1 MGKLFKM
8 FLLSILCIS
17 IAAIPLLGNAA
28 EGNVTISYD
37 AGVGAVKLSVS
48 NYTNPGDGVI
58 VHIVPTAQ
66 GVPSSSALPVISDM
80 LLIGEDGNLEGTI
93 KLPKD
98 FQNGK
103 YTVYAM
109 ASSFDKPIT
118 QTFLICL
125 ENSEATKSALSA
137 VNNAKTKSEFKNV
150 LNTRCYDLGIDKENE
165 IDYDKISDVM
175 FAIIN
180 AEGEVTFEEI
190 SKAANIAR
198 ASVMISAGESIDE
211 VMKKYAQAFG
221 TTYAQYLDLEELV
234 KDEFDALMS
243 GLDYSDGFVA
253 FDELVAVATVVG
265 SDGYGSMRDYIL
277 DNADIFEIDTD
288 GDYDDLSVNNKSKV
302 FKNMYEDRKDFKVPE
317 DVKKAFDQEVKVV
330 KKAEN
335 SESSKGNG
343 GSGSGGGSFGGK
355 TSYTEPVVTAPTP
368 EVPPVEIA
376 PVPTPVYSDISNH
389 FAKSYIEELS
399 KKGVINGFEDGSFR
413 PDDNVTRAQAAKII
427 ALALGIDTNG
437 DETFEDVSKDAWYA
451 SVVASLASKGIVK
464 GNGNIFNPDS
474 MITREDASVIIMRA
488 LQYLGKGYEGEYE
501 FTDASDISDYAAT
514 SVGALASNG
523 FLKGDGINFMPKN
536 NITRGELAAIIGRIT
551 EGEV

>member
-48 NYTNPGDGVI
+48 NYTNPGEGVI

-93 KLPKD
+93 KLPKN

-109 ASSFDKPIT
+109 ASSFDEPIT

-125 ENSEATKSALSA
+125 ENSVTTKTALSA
-137 VNNAKTKSEFKNV
+137 VNNAKTKSEFKNI
-150 LNTRCYDLGIDKENE
+150 LTSKAYDLGIDMEFE
-165 IDYDKISDVM
+165 SDFDKMSDVM
-175 FAIIN
+175 FTIID
-180 AEGEVTFEEI
+180 AEGEVTFEEF
-190 SKAANIAR
+190 SKAADIAR
-198 ASVMISAGESIDE
+198 ASVMISNGASVDE
-211 VMKKYAQAFG
+211 VMKKYAPAFG
-221 TTYAQYLDLEELV
+221 TTYAQYSSLDESIRLGL
-234 KDEFDALMS
+234 DALVS
-243 GLDYSDGFVA
+243 GLDYSGGFVA

-265 SDGYGSMRDYIL
+265 FDGYGSMRDYIL
-277 DNADIFEIDTD
+277 DNADIFGIDTD
-288 GDYDDLSVNNKSKV
+288 GDYDDLSVNSKSKV
-302 FKNMYEDRKDFKVPE
+302 FKNMYEDRKDFKGPE
-317 DVKKAFDQEVKVV
+317 DVKKAFDKEVKAM
-330 KKAEN
+330 KEAEA
-335 SESSKGNG
+335 SESSNSGK
-343 GSGSGGGSFGGK
+343 GSGGGSFSGG
-355 TSYTEPVVTAPTP
+355 TTYTEQAVTTP
-368 EVPPVEIA
+368 IVPPVQNIPDSVE
-376 PVPTPVYSDISNH
+376 VYSDISDH

-413 PDDNVTRAQAAKII
+413 PNDNVTRAQAAKII
-427 ALALGIDTNG
+427 ALALGVDTNG
-437 DETFEDVSKDAWYA
+437 DATFDDVSKDVWYN
-451 SVVASLASKGIVK
+451 SFVSSLASKGIVK
-464 GNGNIFNPDS
+464 GDGSKFRPDNL
-474 MITREDASVIIMRA
+474 ITREDAAVIIMRA

-501 FTDASDISDYAAT
+501 FTDASDISDYAAS

-551 EGEV
+551 EGNN

>member
-48 NYTNPGDGVI
+48 NYTNPGEGVI

-109 ASSFDKPIT
+109 ASSFDEPIT

-125 ENSEATKSALSA
+125 ENSETTKTALSA
-137 VNNAKTKSEFKNV
+137 INNAKTKNEFKNI
-150 LNTRCYDLGIDKENE
+150 LTSKAYDLGIDTEFE
-165 IDYDKISDVM
+165 SDFDKMSDVM
-175 FAIIN
+175 FTIIN
-180 AEGEVTFEEI
+180 AEGEVTFEEF
-190 SKAANIAR
+190 SKAADIAR
-198 ASVMISAGESIDE
+198 ASVMISNGASVDE
-211 VMKKYAQAFG
+211 VMKKYAPAFG
-221 TTYAQYLDLEELV
+221 TTYAQYSSLDESIRLGIGALV
-234 KDEFDALMS
+234 S
-243 GLDYSDGFVA
+243 GLDYSGGFVE

-265 SDGYGSMRDYIL
+265 ADGYGSMRDYIL
-277 DNADIFEIDTD
+277 DNADIFGIDTD
-288 GDYDDLSVNNKSKV
+288 GDYDDLSVNSKSKV
-302 FKNMYEDRKDFKVPE
+302 FKNMYEDRKDFKGPE
-317 DVKKAFDQEVKVV
+317 DVKKAFDKEVKAM
-330 KKAEN
+330 KEAEA
-335 SESSKGNG
+335 SESSNSGK
-343 GSGSGGGSFGGK
+343 GSGGGSFSGG
-355 TSYTEPVVTAPTP
+355 TTYTEQSVTTP
-368 EVPPVEIA
+368 IVPPVQNIPDSVE
-376 PVPTPVYSDISNH
+376 VYSDISDH

-413 PDDNVTRAQAAKII
+413 PNDNVTRAQAAKII
-427 ALALGIDTNG
+427 ALALGVDTNG
-437 DETFEDVSKDAWYA
+437 DATFDDVSKDVWYN
-451 SVVASLASKGIVK
+451 SFVSSLASKGIVK
-464 GNGNIFNPDS
+464 GDGSKFRPDNL
-474 MITREDASVIIMRA
+474 ITREDAAVIIMRA

-501 FTDASDISDYAAT
+501 FTDASDISDYAAS

-551 EGEV
+551 EGNN